1 MNSVNALFGKWIRQ
15 QVVLQGILTR
25 AFSVA
30 FFLVFIQLS
39 GLGERLSYSEFDL
52 LSSLTAPPP
61 PQQGAIIIGIDD
73 PSFLELNL
81 SPPLPRSLYAQLI
94 EAAGEADVRVLGI
107 DLLFSEPQNLADDQ
121 RMEQALITAD
131 KLGLPVVLA
140 SARIQVVSTQVES
153 YTQHLMPI
161 YTQAPAGN
169 VNHLADADQIV
180 RRITADQ
187 NSFWHQVVELSGM
200 DYQSPPPGAMLRY
213 YAPEIDLDYVQ
224 FTQALVPGENLPPN
238 TFQGR
243 VLLLGIN
250 TPVSGVDRFPTPF
263 SDHEIAGVAVHATAI
278 NNALFDDWIIKQPV
292 WLTLVT
298 TGLGLM
304 SLVLVTQQWK
314 PGRAAG
320 VVLFSFVVLLAGVT
334 WQFYLGWWWLLWPY
348 VLGAV
353 FLYNYDAV
361 TNYWTEWRR
370 KEQLRELFSSYVPS
384 TVVDKLIQQQSAPVT
399 SGEKRELTLLFAD
412 LAGFTAANEVMSPDE
427 VATALNEYFSV
438 MTQVIHAQGGTLD
451 KFIGDAVMAFWN
463 APLDQPDHANRALM
477 SASAMQNAMD
487 ELRQHW
493 RGTPF
498 ENIKLRIG
506 LHTGEASV
514 GNMGSRARFTYT
526 AVGDSVNTAA
536 RLEGANKV
544 TGSDILLSTSTL
556 QKLTGDSLPPLA
568 WLDRLLVAG
577 KHEAIDVFTPVTDPH
592 LAETSRALLD
602 HLIQG
607 DLNSALKTC
616 ESLCILMKQQKSA
629 LLPQTERMLARL
641 QGVQESI
648 NSSRSA
654 PGQTIDFSLSIG
666 K

>member
-1 MNSVNALFGKWIRQ
+1 MLSLFGYPGRQ
-15 QVVLQGILTR
+15 LISLHSVVTR
-25 AFSVA
+25 ALNVTL
-30 FFLVFIQLS
+30 FLVFIQLS
-39 GLGERLSYSEFDL
+39 GLGERISESEFDL

-61 PQQGAIIIGIDD
+61 PQQGAMIIGIDD

-81 SPPLPRSLYAQLI
+81 SPPLPRSLYARLI
-94 EAAGEADVRVLGI
+94 EAAGEADARVLGI

-121 RMEQALITAD
+121 RMEQALTTANT
-131 KLGLPVVLA
+131 LGLPVVLA
-140 SARIQVVSTQVES
+140 SAQIQVVSTQVES
-153 YTQHLMPI
+153 YTQNLMPI
-161 YTQAPAGN
+161 YAQAPAGK
-169 VNHLADADQIV
+169 VNHLADADQVV

-200 DYQSPPPGAMLRY
+200 DYQPPPPGARLRY

-224 FTQALVPGENLPPN
+224 FTQALAPGENLPPN
-238 TFQGR
+238 AFQDR

-278 NNALFDDWIIKQPV
+278 NNAIFDDWIRKQSV

-298 TGLGLM
+298 TGL
-304 SLVLVTQQWK
+304 VLVTLIFVTREWK

-320 VVLFSFVVLLAGVT
+320 IVLFSLVVLLAGVI
-334 WQFYLGWWWLLWPY
+334 WQFYLGWWWLLWPST
-348 VLGAV
+348 LGAV
-353 FLYNYDAV
+353 FLYNYDAA
-361 TNYWTEWRR
+361 TNYWIEWRR

-384 TVVDKLIQQQSAPVT
+384 TVVDKLTQQQAAPVI

-412 LAGFTAANEVMSPDE
+412 LAGFTAANEMMGPDE

-477 SASAMQNAMD
+477 SACAMQSAMD

-493 RGTPF
+493 HGTPF
-498 ENIKLRIG
+498 ESIKLRIG
-506 LHTGEASV
+506 LHTGEASI

-544 TGSDILLSTSTL
+544 TGSDILLSKSTL

-577 KHEAIDVFTPVTDPH
+577 KHEAIDVFTPVKDPF
-592 LAETSRALLD
+592 LAETSRVLLD
-602 HLIQG
+602 HLIKG

-629 LLPQTERMLARL
+629 LLPQTERMLVRL
-641 QGVQESI
+641 QGLQESI
-648 NSSRSA
+648 NSSRSVPKQA
-654 PGQTIDFSLSIG
+654 IDFSLSIG